1 MDLRDLKKIVE
12 LVSEHNLNELSIEQK
27 GIKLA
32 IKRGISA
39 PVVVHSTPVAHAT
52 APAAAGA
59 PSAAPAVKKDEDAGL
74 EAIVSPMV
82 GTFYRSASPEA
93 EPFVK
98 VGDTVG
104 PETVVCIIEAMK
116 VMNEIKAE
124 KSGVIRKLCVENT
137 ESVEYGQALFK
148 IEPA

>member
-39 PVVVHSTPVAHAT
+39 PVVVHSAPVAHAHAPV
-52 APAAAGA
+52 APAASGA
-59 PSAAPAVKKDEDAGL
+59 PAAKKDEDAGL
-74 EAIVSPMV
+74 EAIISPMV
-82 GTFYRSASPEA
+82 GTFYRSASPES

-104 PETVVCIIEAMK
+104 PESVVCIIEAMK